1 MSVSTAMEK
10 TRLSLAHCGKV
21 VFAQFTEMLNPC
33 LNRGLPPSA
42 AATDPSLNYYAKGLD
57 IAAAAYVAELNYL
70 ANPVS
75 VHCVA
80 AEMMNQ
86 SINSLAL
93 ISARMTGSALDV
105 LSLVRGS
112 SSSYPDWVTDA
123 CDTCSSWPPFSFA
136 SANVSISEQCRKS
149 LRRPSRKPSW
159 GTYLNVSLYSKCKN
173 KNAPGSQVSSR
184 M

>member
-10 TRLSLAHCGKV
+10 TRLSLAHLGKV

-70 ANPVS
+70 ASPVS

-112 SSSYPDWVTDA
+112 PSSYPDHVTDA
-123 CDTCSSWPPFSFA
+123 YNTCSSWPPFSFA
-136 SANVSISEQCRKS
+136 SANASISEQCRKS
-149 LRRPSRKPSW
+149 SQRASRRPSL
-159 GTYLNVSLYSKCKN
+159 GTYPNASLYSKCKN
-173 KNAPGSQVSSR
+173 KSAPELQLSSR

>member
-105 LSLVRGS
+105 LSLVRDSPLRIQTGS
-112 SSSYPDWVTDA
+112 PMHVTFAAHSLLSPLPLPMSRYPSNAERVCRDLQGSRRRA
-123 CDTCSSWPPFSFA
+123 H
-136 SANVSISEQCRKS
+136 ISMFRCIPNARTRT
-149 LRRPSRKPSW
+149 LPDRR
-159 GTYLNVSLYSKCKN
+159 
-173 KNAPGSQVSSR
+173 
-184 M
+184 